1 MPNYIVTVRQY
12 NCFEIEADN
21 EEEAKETVIYNCIWD
36 ESDSNYE
43 CEITVEKEEDED
55 FKDDL

>member
-1 MPNYIVTVRQY
+1 MTDYIVTVRQY
-12 NCFEIEADN
+12 NCFEIEADS

-43 CEITVEKEEDED
+43 CEITVEKEEDFE
-55 FKDDL
+55 DDL